1 MPTVTVTKTRTRTES
16 DSDIPVT
23 QTITVDPGQQS
34 LVAPVSATPTVA
46 DIAIFGAVCAVIS
59 YGLTQVTKSFVRDVM
74 KGKGKPWLYD
84 TMIRFLSISFGGA
97 CGYLLHSS
105 FGPFTSEFAV
115 GVGCAAGVLSTA
127 IVATVK
133 AKIKKAA
140 G

>member
-1 MPTVTVTKTRTRTES
+1 MSTVTVTKTRTRTES
-16 DSDIPVT
+16 DSEIPVT

-59 YGLTQVTKSFVRDVM
+59 YGLTQVAKSFVRDTM

-84 TMIRFLSISFGGA
+84 TTIRFLAILFGGA
-97 CGYLLHSS
+97 CGYFLRSS

>member
-1 MPTVTVTKTRTRTES
+1 MSTVTVTKTRTKT
-16 DSDIPVT
+16 DGNTPVT
-23 QTITVDPGQQS
+23 QTITIEPGAQT
-34 LVAPVSATPTVA
+34 VAPAADLTPTVSS
-46 DIAIFGAVCAVIS
+46 IAIFGGVVAVIA
-59 YGLTQVTKSFVRDVM
+59 YGLTQVAKSFVRDLM

-84 TMIRFLSISFGGA
+84 TMIRFLAISFGGV
-97 CGYLLHSS
+97 CGYLLRSS

-127 IVATVK
+127 IVAAVK